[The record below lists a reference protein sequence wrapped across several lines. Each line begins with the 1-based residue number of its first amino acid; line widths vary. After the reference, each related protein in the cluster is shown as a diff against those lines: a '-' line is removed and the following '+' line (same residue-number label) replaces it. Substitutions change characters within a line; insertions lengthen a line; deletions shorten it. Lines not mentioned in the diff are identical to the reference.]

1 MLFDPA
7 PAITGIL
14 PAAVRT
20 TSSMQCSCSSWLSV
34 GVSPVV
40 PTATSPW
47 LPSATCQFTSPISAA
62 SSTLPSRNG
71 VISAGI
77 EPLNMDAPP
86 AGSAGGRSRK
96 PAGT

>member
-1 MLFDPA
+1 
-7 PAITGIL
+7 
-14 PAAVRT
+14 
-20 TSSMQCSCSSWLSV
+20 MQCSCSAWLRV

-47 LPSATCQFTSPISAA
+47 LPSATCQFTSPTSAA

-71 VISAGI
+71 VTRAGI

-86 AGSAGGRSRK
+86 DGACLGRRENRREPYS
-96 PAGT
+96 